1 MESVSVSREISAPA
15 ESIRELMS
23 DYKSFFEGAGFDE
36 VRVDSNQVEIGN
48 NVGLLSVEL
57 KLEIMETDADL
68 AYRQLEGI
76 FKNME
81 TRFDLE
87 GENGRTVVTATTD
100 FELDASI
107 VGPILDATIVSKQR
121 KKEINKQ
128 LDYLE
133 EASR

>member
-1 MESVSVSREISAPA
+1 METVSVSREISGPA

-36 VRVDSNQVEIGN
+36 VRVDDNRVEIGN
-48 NVGLLSVEL
+48 SVGLLSVDLEL
-57 KLEIMETDADL
+57 EVIDTEADL

-76 FKNME
+76 FKNMQ
-81 TRFDLE
+81 TRFELE
-87 GENGRTVVTATTD
+87 EKNGKTAVTATTD
-100 FELDASI
+100 FELDANI

-133 EASR
+133 EVSE